1 MNIQP
6 SQYLSGV
13 RDEMKRFV
21 RMQKRPSVNELEG
34 IVTRLNSGIAL
45 TEELEAENRLP
56 NKTRTNRPKLFLISN
71 HDNNGGDAA

>member
-34 IVTRLNSGIAL
+34 MVTRMNTGIAL
-45 TEELEAENRLP
+45 TEELEAEACLQKDGSR
-56 NKTRTNRPKLFLISN
+56 RPHLTLITN